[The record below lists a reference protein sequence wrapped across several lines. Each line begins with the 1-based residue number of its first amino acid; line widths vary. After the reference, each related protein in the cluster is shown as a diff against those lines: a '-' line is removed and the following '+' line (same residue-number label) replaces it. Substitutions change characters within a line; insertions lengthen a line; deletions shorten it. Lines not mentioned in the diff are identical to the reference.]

1 MTGKAAW
8 TKASALQPCFWICQR
23 LLTRCLTTTYS
34 SPYLQWFRS
43 YLSGCSQR
51 VVLNGHSSMESPV
64 TSGVPQGSILDPLLF
79 IVYINSLANLDLSPG
94 SSIILYAD
102 NILLYR
108 TISSSNDNAFMQQD
122 VDFIS
127 SWIHSSGLAI
137 NPSKSSL
144 LIISRKQVKPCVS
157 LLINSTL
164 NPCVEEA
171 K

>member
-1 MTGKAAW
+1 
-8 TKASALQPCFWICQR
+8 
-23 LLTRCLTTTYS
+23 
-34 SPYLQWFRS
+34 
-43 YLSGCSQR
+43 
-51 VVLNGHSSMESPV
+51 MESPV

-79 IVYINSLANLDLSPG
+79 IVYINSSANLDLSPG

-102 NILLYR
+102 DILLYR

-144 LIISRKQVKPCVS
+144 LIISRKRVKPCVS

-171 K
+171 KYLGVTISGNLKWN